1 MSATVRQRNRSPRAR
16 ALALFA
22 VTVFF
27 TTAAL
32 AHVWVRL
39 QVVRLGYQISTE
51 TEREKRLQQLH
62 RKLQVE
68 RALLRSPERLER
80 LARERLNLTMP
91 DPRTIQRLKPWPRP
105 RIRRRRGKTPVALG
119 RGGS

>member
-1 MSATVRQRNRSPRAR
+1 MSQSMHPPVRSQRAR

-27 TTAAL
+27 TSAAL

-39 QVVRLGYQISTE
+39 QVVRLGYQISHE
-51 TEREKRLQQLH
+51 TEREKRLQQVH

-80 LARERLNLTMP
+80 LARERLSLTMP
-91 DPRTIQRLKPWPRP
+91 DPGTIQRLKPQRS
-105 RIRRRRGKTPVALG
+105 RRSRRGMTPVAVG
-119 RGGS
+119 EGSP

>member
-1 MSATVRQRNRSPRAR
+1 MSQALHQPVRSQRAR

-27 TTAAL
+27 TSAAL

-39 QVVRLGYQISTE
+39 QVVRLGYQISRE
-51 TEREKRLQQLH
+51 TDREKRLQQVH

-80 LARERLNLTMP
+80 LARERLGLTMP
-91 DPRTIQRLKPWPRP
+91 DPGIIQRLKTRRP
-105 RIRRRRGKTPVALG
+105 RRGRRGMTPVAVG
-119 RGGS
+119 DGGS

>member
-1 MSATVRQRNRSPRAR
+1 MSATLRQRNRSPRAR

-22 VTVFF
+22 VTAFF

-39 QVVRLGYQISTE
+39 QVVRLGYQISQE
-51 TEREKRLQQLH
+51 TDREKRLQQVH

-80 LARERLNLTMP
+80 LARERLNLSMP
-91 DPRTIQRLKPWPRP
+91 DPGTIQRLKP
-105 RIRRRRGKTPVALG
+105 RRRVRGRRGMTPVALG

>member
-1 MSATVRQRNRSPRAR
+1 MSVATPRGRSLRAR

-22 VTVFF
+22 VTLFF
-27 TTAAL
+27 TSAAL

-39 QVVRLGYQISTE
+39 QVVRLGYQISQE
-51 TEREKRLQQLH
+51 TDREKRLQQVH

-91 DPRTIQRLKPWPRP
+91 DPGTIQRLKARRFRQRP
-105 RIRRRRGKTPVALG
+105 RRGMTPVAAK
-119 RGGS
+119 GGDQ